1 MLNLGFDFWWFHA
14 QCLLVS
20 FLVVTEKV
28 ENIGCKS
35 TSIGQFLIFESFSS
49 KTHQIWRFGGL
60 GVSKRCPT
68 WCAQQ
73 LGIFKGWTSHKNT
86 TMMPK
91 GCENYAKMIL
101 KWSQNDLKMMPASPR
116 KLVGGSVFGRAR
128 LGPRATAASPPG
140 PGPARTARKRCHQPI
155 LIPLPPPIPP

>member
-73 LGIFKGWTSHKNT
+73 LGIFKGWTACLLDSGACEWMALSNKSMAPIFWGQGRLTKKMAEAHFGHVWGSNFKDGSKWKN
-86 TMMPK
+86 
-91 GCENYAKMIL
+91 E
-101 KWSQNDLKMMPASPR
+101 KWNLGKCKIMKR
-116 KLVGGSVFGRAR
+116 KIVIKPSKIK
-128 LGPRATAASPPG
+128 P
-140 PGPARTARKRCHQPI
+140 
-155 LIPLPPPIPP
+155 